1 MTVLDFP
8 TLDGFWSIALAAL
21 MICGVRLNPFTGD
34 LDLVGTTAAGSGLTH
49 PQVMS
54 RVSLR
59 F

>member
-1 MTVLDFP
+1 MKRQRHLIVLAFLLGVGLAQLLNPAFAWALDF
-8 TLDGFWSIALAAL
+8 
-21 MICGVRLNPFTGD
+21 
-34 LDLVGTTAAGSGLTH
+34 LTH